1 MSLRTELSLQVVCFR
16 VQSGLVQSTLG
27 NIFYVFVSTQNVI
40 YSPLSTLFQ
49 SFKELIWLNHLLHRY
64 FLWVRIK
71 YTNVHSGRILL
82 ATSKLSIAL
91 GLDLGIN
98 SGFAKSRSWFWL
110 RSLFLPSFLLCMNT
124 CVCAS
129 MCVHTRVYH
138 VTCVQVKGQLTGD
151 ALFYHAASRD
161 QTQVPMFGLPEPS
174 LRTLEKLLLH
184 SIFYTYFLKFFW
196 KIMFILCYACF

>member
-110 RSLFLPSFLLCMNT
+110 RSLFLLPFLLCMNT